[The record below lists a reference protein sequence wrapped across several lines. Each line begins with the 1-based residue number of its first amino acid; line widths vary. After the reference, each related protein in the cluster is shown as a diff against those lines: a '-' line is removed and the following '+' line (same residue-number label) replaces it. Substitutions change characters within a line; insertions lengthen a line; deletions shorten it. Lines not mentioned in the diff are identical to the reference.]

1 MRPLRETL
9 CRTILFLLIPLIFAC
24 SASRQISQS
33 KDSDPKSGLESAL
46 LWKIEAGQLAPS
58 YLFGTIHMIEK
69 DEYFFTKEIDD
80 ALVASKELVLE
91 IDLED
96 AMDLGSQLSLLQKAI
111 MKGDTTLKDL
121 VSQEDYDLVKN
132 HFEEMGIP
140 FFLFEKVK
148 PMFLTIFASEDM
160 FSGGGL
166 NMDEIKSYELE
177 LIEKAK
183 QQNKPVDGL
192 ETVDYQ
198 MSIFDSIPYRAQAE
212 MLVSS
217 LSDDADDAGVMD
229 TLVYYYKQQDLV
241 KLDQL
246 LNSDPTTNTYRTVL
260 LDNRNANWIPIISEK
275 VKSQPTFFA
284 VGAGHL
290 AGDYGVIQLLRKQ
303 GFKLTPIKL
312 SLTGTK
318 I

>member
-1 MRPLRETL
+1 MQIKPIRNLVFFT
-9 CRTILFLLIPLIFAC
+9 LIFSFIFGC
-24 SASRQISQS
+24 STSQRLS
-33 KDSDPKSGLESAL
+33 KEKGGDRATSAESAL
-46 LWKIEAGQLAPS
+46 LWKIEAGEMAPS
-58 YLFGTIHMIEK
+58 YIFGTIHMIEK
-69 DEYFFTKEIDD
+69 DEYFFTEEIEV
-80 ALVASKELVLE
+80 ALESTRELVLE
-91 IDLED
+91 IDLEE
-96 AMDLGSQLSLLQKAI
+96 AMDLGSQIALLQKAI
-111 MKGDTTLKDL
+111 MRGDTTLKDL
-121 VSQEDYDLVKN
+121 LSEEDYNSVRD

-166 NMDEIKSYELE
+166 NMDEVKSYELE

-183 QQNKPVDGL
+183 KQSKPVDGL

-212 MLVSS
+212 MLVNS
-217 LSDDADDAGVMD
+217 LSEDAEEANVMD
-229 TLVYYYKQQDLV
+229 TLVYYYKKQDIV
-241 KLDQL
+241 MLDQL
-246 LNSDPTTNTYRTVL
+246 LNSDPTTNKYRTVL
-260 LDNRNANWIPIISEK
+260 LDNRNANWIPIIIEK

-290 AGDYGVIQLLRKQ
+290 AGDYGVLNLLKKE
-303 GFKLTPIKL
+303 GLKLTPIRL
-312 SLTGTK
+312 NLTSTR